1 MNKEIRMTVRW
12 TPEDYA
18 RLMVAARRVDRSVS
32 SFVRVHLADAI
43 AVQLADSDADLDV
56 AQALEEIRPLN

>member
-43 AVQLADSDADLDV
+43 AVQLADNADLDV
-56 AQALEEIRPLN
+56 AQALEEIRPSN

>member
-1 MNKEIRMTVRW
+1 MTVRW

-43 AVQLADSDADLDV
+43 AVQLADNADLDV
-56 AQALEEIRPLN
+56 AQALEEIRPSN

>member
-43 AVQLADSDADLDV
+43 AVQLADDADLDV
-56 AQALEEIRPLN
+56 AQALEEIRPSN